1 MGEVLTRVEIRRE
14 QDVFAVRQLGRWI
27 AELVGLE
34 SQDQI
39 RVATALSEIGREA
52 LTRGAGSVVV
62 FDLREDRLVI
72 TVDYPGGGGVGQ
84 TEGVKLAG
92 RMVDEVTLSAE
103 EGRVTLVKR
112 VPGHHSRRTL
122 DGIRAELARRS
133 PSTAA
138 LDVLREQNREL
149 AATLEEVL
157 RLNAELTETNQG
169 VLALYNQL
177 SAELE
182 ETNRGVVALYAELDE
197 KSSQLRQ
204 AAEARQRFWASV
216 SHELRLPLNSIIGLV
231 RLLLGSGGDPLSEE
245 QEHQIT
251 LIGTSAETL
260 LALVGELLDLAKA
273 ESGRLDPHPSMVD
286 VVALAE
292 ELRMTLQPT
301 GPADRVT
308 LSVDVPGEIGEM
320 LVDEG
325 MLTTIL
331 RNLLSNALKFTEYG
345 EVRLA
350 AVVDTAMA
358 EVVFTVTDTGVGLS
372 SEHLERVFEEF
383 YQVPGSLQLR
393 AKGTGLGLPYAR
405 RLAEALGGTLE
416 LASTPGEGTTATLRV
431 PHRTSGPEVGRVLVA
446 DDDAGFRAA
455 ARRMLFGF
463 AAAVD
468 EAADG
473 VEALELMRER
483 PPEVVLIDLLMPRL
497 DGTALL
503 HRMAEDDAL
512 RGIPVVVVSVASEQ
526 PGPPHVS
533 SEQPGPLEQR
543 GPLHPVLLPKHG
555 LRRDRLLEAIRE
567 AVRDSA
573 GNVSAGNVKGDGHG
587 TRD

>member
-1 MGEVLTRVEIRRE
+1 MTGEVLTRAEIHRD
-14 QDVFAVRQLGRWI
+14 QDVFAVRQLGRRI

-52 LTRGAGSVVV
+52 LALGAGSVVV

-72 TVDYPGGGGVGQ
+72 TVDYPGGADVRQ
-84 TEGVKLAG
+84 SEGVKLAG
-92 RMVDEVTLSAE
+92 RMVDEIALSAE
-103 EGRVTLVKR
+103 DGRVTLVKR
-112 VPGHHSRRTL
+112 VPEHRSHGSL
-122 DGIRAELARRS
+122 DGIREELARRA
-133 PSTAA
+133 PPTVA

-149 AATLEEVL
+149 AGTLEEVL
-157 RLNAELTETNQG
+157 RLNAELAETNQG

-177 SAELE
+177 STELE

-216 SHELRLPLNSIIGLV
+216 SHELRLPLTSIIGLV
-231 RLLLGSGGDPLSEE
+231 RLLLGAGAEPLSEE

-251 LIGTSAETL
+251 LIGASAETL
-260 LALVGELLDLAKA
+260 LTLVGELLDLAKA

-292 ELRMTLQPT
+292 ELHMTLQPT
-301 GPADRVT
+301 GRADGVT
-308 LSVDVPGEIGEM
+308 LSVDVSDEIGEM
-320 LVDEG
+320 LVDEA

-331 RNLLSNALKFTEYG
+331 RNLLSNALKFTESG

-350 AVVDTAMA
+350 AVVDSAMA
-358 EVVFTVTDTGVGLS
+358 EVVFTVTDTGVGIPP
-372 SEHLERVFEEF
+372 EHLERVFEEF
-383 YQVPGSLQLR
+383 FQVPGALQLK

-416 LASTPGEGTTATLRV
+416 LASRPGEGTTATLRV
-431 PHRTSGPEVGRVLVA
+431 PHRMAGPEVGRVLVA
-446 DDDAGFRAA
+446 DDDAGFRAV

-463 AAAVD
+463 AAGVD

-473 VEALELMRER
+473 VEALDLMRER

-512 RGIPVVVVSVASEQ
+512 CGIPAVVVSVVSEQ
-526 PGPPHVS
+526 PGPS
-533 SEQPGPLEQR
+533 
-543 GPLHPVLLPKHG
+543 HPVLSKHG
-555 LRRDRLLEAIRE
+555 LRRDQLLEAIRE
-567 AVRDSA
+567 AVRDKA
-573 GNVSAGNVKGDGHG
+573 GNAEGDGHG
-587 TRD
+587 THD

>member
-1 MGEVLTRVEIRRE
+1 MGEVLTRAEICRD
-14 QDVFAVRQLGRWI
+14 QDVFAVRQLGRRI
-27 AELVGLE
+27 AELAGLE

-52 LTRGAGSVVV
+52 LARGAGSAVV

-72 TVDYPGGGGVGQ
+72 TVDYLDGADVRQ
-84 TEGVKLAG
+84 SEGVKLAG
-92 RMVDEVTLSAE
+92 RLVDEVALSAE
-103 EGRVTLVKR
+103 DRRVTLVKR
-112 VPGHHSRRTL
+112 VPEHGVSGKRGRL
-122 DGIRAELARRS
+122 SIDGIREELARLT
-133 PSTAA
+133 PSTTA

-149 AATLEEVL
+149 AGTLEEVL
-157 RLNAELTETNQG
+157 RLNAELAETNQG

-197 KSSQLRQ
+197 KSSQLRE

-216 SHELRLPLNSIIGLV
+216 SHELRLPLTSIIGLV
-231 RLLLGSGGDPLSEE
+231 RLLLGSGAEPLSEE

-292 ELRMTLQPT
+292 GLRMTLQPA
-301 GPADRVT
+301 GPADGVT
-308 LSVDVPGEIGEM
+308 LSVDVSDEIGEM
-320 LVDEG
+320 FVDET

-345 EVRLA
+345 EVRLS
-350 AVVDTAMA
+350 AVVDAAMA
-358 EVVFTVTDTGVGLS
+358 EVVFTVTDTGVGIPP
-372 SEHLERVFEEF
+372 EHLERVFEEF
-383 YQVPGSLQLR
+383 FQVPGALQLR

-405 RLAEALGGTLE
+405 RLTEALGGTLE
-416 LASTPGEGTTATLRV
+416 LASRPGEGTTATLRV
-431 PHRTSGPEVGRVLVA
+431 PHRMVTPEVGRVLVA
-446 DDDAGFRAA
+446 DDDAGFRSV

-463 AAAVD
+463 AAEVD

-473 VEALELMRER
+473 IEALNLMRER
-483 PPEVVLIDLLMPRL
+483 PPEVVLVDLLMPRL

-503 HRMAEDDAL
+503 HRMAEDDVL
-512 RGIPVVVVSVASEQ
+512 HGIPAIVVSVVSEQ
-526 PGPPHVS
+526 PGAT
-533 SEQPGPLEQR
+533 
-543 GPLHPVLLPKHG
+543 HPVLSKHG
-555 LRRDRLLEAIRE
+555 LRRDQLLEAIRE
-567 AVRDSA
+567 AVRDKA
-573 GNVSAGNVKGDGHG
+573 GGGEGDGSG
-587 TRD
+587 THD

>member
-1 MGEVLTRVEIRRE
+1 MDSVLARAEIGRE
-14 QDVFAVRQLGRWI
+14 QDVFAVRQLGRQI

-52 LTRGAGSVVV
+52 LANGARSDVV
-62 FDLREDRLVI
+62 FELTEDRLVI
-72 TVDYPGGGGVGQ
+72 TVSYHDAGVWPG
-84 TEGVKLAG
+84 EGLKLAG
-92 RMVDEVTLSAE
+92 RMVDLAALSVE
-103 EGRVTLVKR
+103 DRCVTLVKR
-112 VPGHHSRRTL
+112 VPGGHRGRSL

-133 PSTAA
+133 PPSTA

-182 ETNRGVVALYAELDE
+182 ETNRGVVALYGELDE
-197 KSSQLRQ
+197 KSAQLRR

-216 SHELRLPLNSIIGLV
+216 SHELRLPLTSIIGLV
-231 RLLLGSGGDPLSEE
+231 RLLLGTGAEPLSEE

-251 LIGTSAETL
+251 LIGGSAETL

-273 ESGRLDPHPSMVD
+273 ESGRLDPQPSAVD
-286 VVALAE
+286 VVAVAE
-292 ELRMTLQPT
+292 RLRMTLQPA
-301 GPADRVT
+301 GRAEVE
-308 LSVDVPGEIGEM
+308 LSVDVSDEVGE
-320 LVDEG
+320 LFVDEA

-345 EVRLA
+345 QVRLT
-350 AVVDTAMA
+350 VVLDSARA
-358 EVVFTVTDTGVGLS
+358 EAVFTVTDTGVGIPP
-372 SEHLERVFEEF
+372 EHLERVFEEF
-383 YQVPGSLQLR
+383 YQVPGPLQLR
-393 AKGTGLGLPYAR
+393 AKGSGLGLSYAR
-405 RLAEALGGTLE
+405 RLAEAIGGTLE
-416 LASTPGEGTTATLRV
+416 LDSRLGEGTTATLRV
-431 PHRTSGPEVGRVLVA
+431 PHRMIEPEVGRVLVI
-446 DDDAGFRAA
+446 DDDEGFRAV

-473 VEALELMRER
+473 VEALAVMRES
-483 PPEVVLIDLLMPRL
+483 PPDVVLVDLFMPRL

-503 HRMAEDDAL
+503 HEMAEDESL
-512 RGIPVVVVSVASEQ
+512 RGIPAVVVSVASD
-526 PGPPHVS
+526 
-533 SEQPGPLEQR
+533 
-543 GPLHPVLLPKHG
+543 HPAPIHPAPIHPAPAHPAPAHPAPACPVLPKHG
-555 LRRDRLLEAIRE
+555 LRRDLLLDAVRE
-567 AVRDSA
+567 AVHDARERTPGGA
-573 GNVSAGNVKGDGHG
+573 GS
-587 TRD
+587 

>member
-1 MGEVLTRVEIRRE
+1 MGEVLTRAEIRRD
-14 QDVFAVRQLGRWI
+14 QDVFAVRQLGRQI

-52 LTRGAGSVVV
+52 LARGAGSAVV

-72 TVDYPGGGGVGQ
+72 TVDYPDGADVRQ
-84 TEGVKLAG
+84 SEGLKLAG
-92 RMVDEVTLSAE
+92 RMVDEIALSAE
-103 EGRVTLVKR
+103 DRRVTLVKR
-112 VPGHHSRRTL
+112 APEHRRRRPL
-122 DGIRAELARRS
+122 DDIREELARLS
-133 PSTAA
+133 PPTTAM
-138 LDVLREQNREL
+138 DVLREQNREL
-149 AATLEEVL
+149 AGTLEEVL
-157 RLNAELTETNQG
+157 RLNAELAETNQG

-216 SHELRLPLNSIIGLV
+216 SHELRLPLTSIIGLV
-231 RLLLGSGGDPLSEE
+231 RLLLGSGAEPLSEE

-251 LIGTSAETL
+251 LIGGSAETL
-260 LALVGELLDLAKA
+260 LALVGELLNLAKA
-273 ESGRLDPHPSMVD
+273 ESGRLDPQPSMVD

-292 ELRMTLQPT
+292 QLRMTLQPA
-301 GPADRVT
+301 GPADGVT
-308 LSVDVPGEIGEM
+308 LSVDVSDEVGEM
-320 LVDEG
+320 VVDET

-345 EVRLA
+345 EVRLT
-350 AVVDTAMA
+350 AVVDPAMA
-358 EVVFTVTDTGVGLS
+358 EVVFTVTDTGIGIPP
-372 SEHLERVFEEF
+372 EHLERVFEEF
-383 YQVPGSLQLR
+383 FQVPGSLQLK

-416 LASTPGEGTTATLRV
+416 LASRPGEGTTATLRV
-431 PHRTSGPEVGRVLVA
+431 PHRIATPEVDRVLVA
-446 DDDAGFRAA
+446 DDDAGFRAV

-463 AAAVD
+463 AAEVD

-473 VEALELMRER
+473 IEALSLMRDR
-483 PPEVVLIDLLMPRL
+483 PPDVVLIDLLMPRL

-503 HRMAEDDAL
+503 HEMAEDEGL
-512 RGIPVVVVSVASEQ
+512 HGIPAVVVSVVSEQ
-526 PGPPHVS
+526 AGAS
-533 SEQPGPLEQR
+533 
-543 GPLHPVLLPKHG
+543 HPVLSKHG
-555 LRRDRLLEAIRE
+555 LRRDQLLEAIRE
-567 AVRDSA
+567 AVRDKA
-573 GNVSAGNVKGDGHG
+573 GNVEGDGG
-587 TRD
+587 GADD

>member
-1 MGEVLTRVEIRRE
+1 MGEVLTRAEICRE
-14 QDVFAVRQLGRWI
+14 QDVFAVRQLGRQI

-52 LTRGAGSVVV
+52 LAYGAQSDVV

-72 TVDYPGGGGVGQ
+72 TVNYHDDADVRPG
-84 TEGVKLAG
+84 EGLKLAG
-92 RMVDEVTLSAE
+92 RLVDQVALSTE
-103 EGRVTLVKR
+103 DRCVTLVKR
-112 VPGHHSRRTL
+112 VPEHAGQGVAGQRGRSL
-122 DGIRAELARRS
+122 DGIREELARRA
-133 PSTAA
+133 PPGTA

-149 AATLEEVL
+149 AGTLEEVL

-204 AAEARQRFWASV
+204 AAEARQRFWANV
-216 SHELRLPLNSIIGLV
+216 SHELRLPLTSIIGLV
-231 RLLLGSGGDPLSEE
+231 RLLLGSGAEPLTEE

-251 LIGTSAETL
+251 LVGSSAETL

-273 ESGRLDPHPSMVD
+273 ESGRLDPQPSMVD

-292 ELRMTLQPT
+292 RLRMTLH
-301 GPADRVT
+301 PAGRAEGVE
-308 LSVDVPGEIGEM
+308 LSVDVSDEVGE
-320 LVDEG
+320 LFVDET

-345 EVRLA
+345 EVRLTV
-350 AVVDTAMA
+350 VVDPATAEA
-358 EVVFTVTDTGVGLS
+358 VFTVTDTGVGIP
-372 SEHLERVFEEF
+372 SEYLERVFEEF
-383 YQVPGSLQLR
+383 FQVPGSLQLR

-405 RLAEALGGTLE
+405 RLAEAIGGSLE
-416 LASTPGEGTTATLRV
+416 LDSRLGEGTTATLRV
-431 PHRTSGPEVGRVLVA
+431 PHRMTTPEVGRALVA
-446 DDDAGFRAA
+446 DDDEGFRAV

-473 VEALELMRER
+473 IEALGMMRES
-483 PPEVVLIDLLMPRL
+483 PPDVVLIDLLMPRL

-503 HRMAEDDAL
+503 HEMTEDETL
-512 RGIPVVVVSVASEQ
+512 RGIPAVVVSVVSEH
-526 PGPPHVS
+526 PVMA
-533 SEQPGPLEQR
+533 
-543 GPLHPVLLPKHG
+543 HPVLPKYG
-555 LRRDRLLEAIRE
+555 LRRDQLLEAIRE
-567 AVRDSA
+567 AVRD
-573 GNVSAGNVKGDGHG
+573 KQEH
-587 TRD
+587 TRGRGAHD

>member
-1 MGEVLTRVEIRRE
+1 MGEVLTRAEICRD
-14 QDVFAVRQLGRWI
+14 QDVFAVRQLGRRI
-27 AELVGLE
+27 AELAGLE

-52 LTRGAGSVVV
+52 LARGAGSAVV

-72 TVDYPGGGGVGQ
+72 TVDYLDGADVRQ
-84 TEGVKLAG
+84 SEGVKLAG
-92 RMVDEVTLSAE
+92 RLVDEVALSAE
-103 EGRVTLVKR
+103 DRRVTLVKR
-112 VPGHHSRRTL
+112 VPEHGVSGKRGRL
-122 DGIRAELARRS
+122 SIDGIREELARLS
-133 PSTAA
+133 PSTTA

-149 AATLEEVL
+149 AGTLEEVL
-157 RLNAELTETNQG
+157 RLNAELAETNQG

-216 SHELRLPLNSIIGLV
+216 SHELRLPLTSIIGLV
-231 RLLLGSGGDPLSEE
+231 RLLLGSGAEPLSEE

-292 ELRMTLQPT
+292 GLRMTLQPA
-301 GPADRVT
+301 GPADGVT
-308 LSVDVPGEIGEM
+308 LSVDVSDEIGEM
-320 LVDEG
+320 FVDET

-345 EVRLA
+345 EVRLT
-350 AVVDTAMA
+350 AVVDAAMA
-358 EVVFTVTDTGVGLS
+358 EVVFTVTDTGVGIPP
-372 SEHLERVFEEF
+372 EHLERVFEEF
-383 YQVPGSLQLR
+383 FQVPGALQLR

-405 RLAEALGGTLE
+405 RLTEALGGTLE
-416 LASTPGEGTTATLRV
+416 LASRPGEGATATLRV
-431 PHRTSGPEVGRVLVA
+431 PHRMVTPEVGRVLVA
-446 DDDAGFRAA
+446 DDDAGFRSV

-463 AAAVD
+463 AARVD

-473 VEALELMRER
+473 IEALNLMRER
-483 PPEVVLIDLLMPRL
+483 PPEVVLVDLLMPRL

-503 HRMAEDDAL
+503 HRMAEDDVL
-512 RGIPVVVVSVASEQ
+512 HGIPAIVVSVVSEQ
-526 PGPPHVS
+526 PGAA
-533 SEQPGPLEQR
+533 
-543 GPLHPVLLPKHG
+543 HPVLSKHG
-555 LRRDRLLEAIRE
+555 LRRDQLLEAIRE
-567 AVRDSA
+567 AVRDRA
-573 GNVSAGNVKGDGHG
+573 GGGEGDGSG
-587 TRD
+587 THD

>member
-1 MGEVLTRVEIRRE
+1 MGEVLTSAEICRD
-14 QDVFAVRQLGRWI
+14 QDVFAVRQLGRRI

-52 LTRGAGSVVV
+52 LGRGAGSTVV

-72 TVDYPGGGGVGQ
+72 TVDCLDGADLRES
-84 TEGVKLAG
+84 EGVKLAG
-92 RMVDEVTLSAE
+92 RLVDEIALSA
-103 EGRVTLVKR
+103 GDRRVTLVKR
-112 VPGHHSRRTL
+112 VPEHRRRRSL
-122 DGIRAELARRS
+122 DGIRAELARLS
-133 PSTAA
+133 PPTAA

-149 AATLEEVL
+149 AGTLEEVL

-204 AAEARQRFWASV
+204 AAEARQRFWANV

-231 RLLLGSGGDPLSEE
+231 RLLLGSGAEPLTGE
-245 QEHQIT
+245 QHHQVT
-251 LIGTSAETL
+251 LIGASAETL

-273 ESGRLDPHPSMVD
+273 ESGRLDPQPSMVD

-292 ELRMTLQPT
+292 GLRMTLQPA
-301 GPADRVT
+301 GRADGVT
-308 LSVDVPGEIGEM
+308 LSAHVPAHVADDVSADVADEIGEM
-320 LVDEG
+320 FVDET

-331 RNLLSNALKFTEYG
+331 RNLLSNALKFTEQG
-345 EVRLA
+345 EVRLTA
-350 AVVDTAMA
+350 AVDPAMA
-358 EVVFTVTDTGVGLS
+358 EVVFTVADTGVGIPP
-372 SEHLERVFEEF
+372 EHLERVFEEF
-383 YQVPGSLQLR
+383 FQVPGPLQLKT
-393 AKGTGLGLPYAR
+393 KGTGLGLPYAR
-405 RLAEALGGTLE
+405 RLTEAIGGTLE
-416 LASTPGEGTTATLRV
+416 LASRPGEGTTATLRV
-431 PHRTSGPEVGRVLVA
+431 PHRMVTPEVGRVLVA
-446 DDDAGFRAA
+446 DDDAGFRAV
-455 ARRMLFGF
+455 ARQMLFGF

-473 VEALELMRER
+473 VEALNLMRER
-483 PPEVVLIDLLMPRL
+483 PPDVVLVDLLMPRL

-512 RGIPVVVVSVASEQ
+512 CGIPAVVVSVVSEQ
-526 PGPPHVS
+526 PGEP
-533 SEQPGPLEQR
+533 
-543 GPLHPVLLPKHG
+543 HPVLPKHG
-555 LRRDRLLEAIRE
+555 LRRDQLLEALRE
-567 AVRDSA
+567 AVRDRA
-573 GNVSAGNVKGDGHG
+573 GRHAGSVEGDRGGAH
-587 TRD
+587 D